1 MTSIFQAGAVAVVT
15 LGAGAATVS
24 VMKDDPPGIVVPD
37 GPWEIGTV
45 LDERVFYTVDTIQ
58 ETGEVVQDELHFA
71 DGKFQSSM
79 CQTYCDFG
87 WSDYRTWT
95 EGEVTHF
102 STTTRCPDAPH
113 TVVWYGTVTGDDV
126 RFKGKWTTRRW
137 YWTRQLNV
145 VGEGSVTSPEGK
157 ALAG

>member
-1 MTSIFQAGAVAVVT
+1 MTSIVQAGAVAVVT

-24 VMKDDPPGIVVPD
+24 VMKGDPPDVVVPD
-37 GPWEIGTV
+37 GPWELGAV
-45 LDERVFYTVDTIQ
+45 LDDRVFYTVDTIQ
-58 ETGEVVQDELHFA
+58 ETGEVVHDELHFA

-87 WSDYRTWT
+87 WSDYRTWI
-95 EGEVTHF
+95 EGEVIHF
-102 STTTRCPDAPH
+102 TTTTSCPDAPH
-113 TVVWYGTVTGDDV
+113 TVVWYGTVEGDEV
-126 RFKGKWTTRRW
+126 RFEGTWTTRRW

-145 VGEGSVTSPEGK
+145 VGESSTTPPDGE